1 MKRTLIT
8 ALAVLMLLSVTG
20 CAVRRISEPVSQ
32 DRFKEVS
39 EEKGMTVETKVGEAS
54 TVCTAKGETYNSQF
68 YVFDTQE
75 KCDAGYE
82 YLISKL
88 VTSVTGDNVTT
99 DTSEGKYK
107 KYTLKS
113 TEVFSLVY
121 KLDNTLLYVYSLSGN
136 ENQDMEEY
144 IKALGY

>member
-1 MKRTLIT
+1 M
-8 ALAVLMLLSVTG
+8 
-20 CAVRRISEPVSQ
+20 
-32 DRFKEVS
+32 
-39 EEKGMTVETKVGEAS
+39 
-54 TVCTAKGETYNSQF
+54 
-68 YVFDTQE
+68 
-75 KCDAGYE
+75 
-82 YLISKL
+82 
-88 VTSVTGDNVTT
+88 TGDNVTT

-136 ENQDMEEY
+136 ENQEMEEY